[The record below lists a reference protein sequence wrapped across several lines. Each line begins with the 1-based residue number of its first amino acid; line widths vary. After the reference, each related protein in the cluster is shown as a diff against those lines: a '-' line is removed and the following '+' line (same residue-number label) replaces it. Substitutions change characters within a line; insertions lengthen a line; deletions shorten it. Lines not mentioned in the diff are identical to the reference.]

1 MPAAISILAR
11 CASKPIIETKI
22 VEKPVPVFCQVETS
36 AECKEAYAVDR
47 ISPKDDSVT
56 INRAFRPELK
66 ERWGVRGEV
75 LAAVKGCNQQPLKV
89 VQ

>member
-1 MPAAISILAR
+1 MSILAR

-22 VEKPVPVFCQVETS
+22 VEKPVPVFCQVKTS
-36 AECKEAYAVDR
+36 AECKRSLRGGPDF
-47 ISPKDDSVT
+47 PKDDSVT

-66 ERWGVRGEV
+66 GRWGVRGEV

>member
-1 MPAAISILAR
+1 VCQQA
-11 CASKPIIETKI
+11 IIETKI

-56 INRAFRPELK
+56 INRAFPPRTGRAL
-66 ERWGVRGEV
+66 GVRGEV
-75 LAAVKGCNQQPLKV
+75 LAAVKDRNQQPLKV